1 MKDVLGLK
9 KLLPYLV
16 FICACIGMILFLP
29 DYPGTAAQEDHL
41 SSVADSPKSAQP
53 SHNNT
58 PAESHSRPVAAPAS

>member
-16 FICACIGMILFLP
+16 FICACIGMILFFP
-29 DYPGTAAQEDHL
+29 DYPKTADKESHF

-53 SHNNT
+53 SRNNG
-58 PAESHSRPVAAPAS
+58 PADSQSRSVALPAS